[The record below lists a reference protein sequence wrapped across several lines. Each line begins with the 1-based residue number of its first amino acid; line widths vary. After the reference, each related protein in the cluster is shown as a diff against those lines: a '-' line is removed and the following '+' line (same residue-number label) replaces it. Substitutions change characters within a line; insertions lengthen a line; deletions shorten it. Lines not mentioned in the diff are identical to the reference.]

1 MATGQWSCCYDGV
14 LVYNRLVSTH
24 RSTYPRTL
32 LMENYN
38 FKKAETW
45 NGAAALIGCFFAFVS
60 YTFTGH
66 LIPGI
71 V

>member
-1 MATGQWSCCYDGV
+1 
-14 LVYNRLVSTH
+14 
-24 RSTYPRTL
+24 
-32 LMENYN
+32 MENYN
-38 FKKAETW
+38 FKKAESW